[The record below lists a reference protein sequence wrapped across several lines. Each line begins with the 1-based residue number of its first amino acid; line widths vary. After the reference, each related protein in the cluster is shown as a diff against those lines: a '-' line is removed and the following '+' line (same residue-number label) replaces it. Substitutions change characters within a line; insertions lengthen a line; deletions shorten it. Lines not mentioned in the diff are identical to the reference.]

1 MIYTYEYDTMDE
13 SQKGGGNMTLG
24 ERIIQY
30 RVRHNISQEDFAN
43 RVQVNVMTI
52 NAVENEKRNPTKL
65 TIGKIE
71 RVLRE
76 DENNVEG

>member
-1 MIYTYEYDTMDE
+1 
-13 SQKGGGNMTLG
+13 MTLG

-30 RVRHNISQEDFAN
+30 RAKYNISQEDFAN

-52 NAVENEKRNPTKL
+52 NAVENDKRKPTRL

-76 DENNVEG
+76 DENNVED